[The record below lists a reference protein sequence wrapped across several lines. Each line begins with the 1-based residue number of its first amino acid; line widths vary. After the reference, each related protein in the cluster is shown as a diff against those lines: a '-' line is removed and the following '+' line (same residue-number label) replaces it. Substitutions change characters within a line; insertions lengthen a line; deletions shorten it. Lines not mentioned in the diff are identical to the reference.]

1 MIDFR
6 YHLVSI
12 VAVFL
17 ALTVGLVLG
26 TTMLQDPLLNTL
38 QSETADLRSQSE
50 DLRAERDAADQVNA
64 GADRMAEAVSD
75 DTLAGLL
82 TDLGVV
88 VVTAPGADT
97 ETADA
102 LAGRVE
108 QAGGEVVG
116 RVQVTDAFLDAGNAT
131 FVDELA
137 LQITRDP
144 QDLSGSPHEKAG
156 AEIGR
161 ALAASEE
168 ESSEDGSSGDGGPG
182 DGEEASPSDDPSAQ
196 AEEGGDGGYD
206 PSAVLEA
213 FTEGGL
219 ITVEGDPAESSDAVV
234 VLAPAG
240 GSSPEGQD
248 PQTANAVLNTITTA
262 LHQEVGATVV
272 AGDGPSARGE
282 GMLAQA
288 RAAEA
293 AFATVD
299 VASRP
304 MGEVITVLAL
314 AENLEEAGGAYGI
327 GEGVGGFLP
336 DPLPEPRET
345 SEESSGPSPE
355 PTESGGASG
364 GEGGGTGEARRTA
377 RDGE

>member
-50 DLRAERDAADQVNA
+50 ELRAERDAADQVNA

-75 DTLAGLL
+75 DTLSGLL

-88 VVTAPGADT
+88 VVSAPGADT

-116 RVQVTDAFLDAGNAT
+116 RVQISDAFLDGGNAT

-137 LQITRDP
+137 LQITQDP

-161 ALAASEE
+161 ALAAAEEEPSEE
-168 ESSEDGSSGDGGPG
+168 GDP
-182 DGEEASPSDDPSAQ
+182 GEEKASPSDDPSAR
-196 AEEGGDGGYD
+196 EGEGGDGGYD

-234 VLAPAG
+234 VLAPPG

-327 GEGVGGFLP
+327 GEGAAGFLP
-336 DPLPEPRET
+336 DPLPEPREV
-345 SEESSGPSPE
+345 SEDSSEASAE
-355 PTESGGASG
+355 PTGSEGAG
-364 GEGGGTGEARRTA
+364 DAGGGTDEARRTV

>member
-50 DLRAERDAADQVNA
+50 DLRAERDAADQFNA

-161 ALAASEE
+161 ALAAPEE
-168 ESSEDGSSGDGGPG
+168 ESSGDGGSG

-196 AEEGGDGGYD
+196 SEEGDDGGYD

-234 VLAPAG
+234 VLAPSG

-345 SEESSGPSPE
+345 SEESSDPSPE
-355 PTESGGASG
+355 PTGSGGVSG
-364 GEGGGTGEARRTA
+364 GEGGGTDEARRAA
-377 RDGE
+377 RGGE

>member
-1 MIDFR
+1 VIDFR

-50 DLRAERDAADQVNA
+50 DLRVERDTADQVNA
-64 GADRMAEAVSD
+64 GADRMAEAVAEE
-75 DTLAGLL
+75 TLAGLL
-82 TDLGVV
+82 TGLGVV
-88 VVTAPGADT
+88 VVTSPGADT

-116 RVQVTDAFLDAGNAT
+116 RVQITEAFLDGGNAT

-137 LQITRDP
+137 LQIAQDP

-161 ALAASEE
+161 ALAAPADED
-168 ESSEDGSSGDGGPG
+168 SSADGS
-182 DGEEASPSDDPSAQ
+182 GEGEASPSPDPSER
-196 AEEGGDGGYD
+196 AEEGGGQD

-213 FTEGGL
+213 FSEGGL

-234 VLAPAG
+234 LVAPSG
-240 GSSPEGQD
+240 GASPEGQD
-248 PQTANAVLNTITTA
+248 PQAANAVLNTITTA

-272 AGDGPSARGE
+272 AGDGPSARGD

-293 AFATVD
+293 AFSTVD
-299 VASRP
+299 VASRT

-314 AENLEEAGGAYGI
+314 AENLTDAGGAYGI

-336 DPLPEPRET
+336 DPLPEPREA
-345 SEESSGPSPE
+345 SEESSDPSPE
-355 PTESGGASG
+355 PTGSGDGS
-364 GEGGGTGEARRTA
+364 GEGGTDEIRRTT

>member
-161 ALAASEE
+161 ALAAAEE
-168 ESSEDGSSGDGGPG
+168 EPSGGGDSG

-196 AEEGGDGGYD
+196 AEEGDDGYD

-272 AGDGPSARGE
+272 AGDGPSARGD

-314 AENLEEAGGAYGI
+314 AENLKEAGGAYGI

-345 SEESSGPSPE
+345 SEESSEPSPE
-355 PTESGGASG
+355 PAESGGPSD
-364 GEGGGTGEARRTA
+364 GEGGGTDEARRAA
-377 RDGE
+377 REGE

>member
-64 GADRMAEAVSD
+64 GADRMAEAVSE
-75 DTLAGLL
+75 DTLSGLL

-88 VVTAPGADT
+88 VVAAPGADT

-102 LAGRVE
+102 LAGRVA

-116 RVQVTDAFLDAGNAT
+116 RIRITDAFLDGGNAT

-137 LQITRDP
+137 LQIARDP
-144 QDLSGSPHEKAG
+144 HDLSGSPHEKAG

-161 ALAASEE
+161 ALAAAEEDASE
-168 ESSEDGSSGDGGPG
+168 SGDPG
-182 DGEEASPSDDPSAQ
+182 EGEGASPSADPSAQ
-196 AEEGGDGGYD
+196 EEGGDGDHD

-219 ITVEGDPAESSDAVV
+219 ITVEGEPAESSDAVV
-234 VLAPAG
+234 VVAPSG
-240 GSSPEGQD
+240 GASPEGQEA
-248 PQTANAVLNTITTA
+248 QAANAVLNTITTA
-262 LHQEVGATVV
+262 LHREVGATVV

-345 SEESSGPSPE
+345 SEEDSQESEE
-355 PTESGGASG
+355 PAETGGG
-364 GEGGGTGEARRTA
+364 GGDGGTGEARRTT

>member
-161 ALAASEE
+161 ALAAAEE
-168 ESSEDGSSGDGGPG
+168 EPSEDGGSG

-196 AEEGGDGGYD
+196 EEGGDGGYD

-327 GEGVGGFLP
+327 GEGAGGFLP

-345 SEESSGPSPE
+345 SEESADSSPE
-355 PTESGGASG
+355 PTGSG
-364 GEGGGTGEARRTA
+364 GEGGGTGEARRAA

>member
-1 MIDFR
+1 VIDFR

-50 DLRAERDAADQVNA
+50 ELRAERDTADQVNA

-82 TDLGVV
+82 TGLGVV
-88 VVTAPGADT
+88 VVSAPGADS

-116 RVQVTDAFLDAGNAT
+116 RVQISDAFLDGGNAT

-137 LQITRDP
+137 LQITQDP

-161 ALAASEE
+161 ALAAAEE
-168 ESSEDGSSGDGGPG
+168 DPSGEGGSGD
-182 DGEEASPSDDPSAQ
+182 EEASPSESPSAQ
-196 AEEGGDGGYD
+196 AGEGGDGGYD
-206 PSAVLEA
+206 PAAVLEA

-234 VLAPAG
+234 VLAPSG

-262 LHQEVGATVV
+262 LHQQVGATVV

-282 GMLAQA
+282 GMLTQA

-304 MGEVITVLAL
+304 MGEVITILAL
-314 AENLEEAGGAYGI
+314 AENLKEAGGAYGI
-327 GEGVGGFLP
+327 GEGVAGFLP
-336 DPLPEPRET
+336 DPLPEPREP
-345 SEESSGPSPE
+345 SEDSEDSSDASPE
-355 PTESGGASG
+355 PTGSDGASDA
-364 GEGGGTGEARRTA
+364 GGGTDEVRRTV

>member
-50 DLRAERDAADQVNA
+50 ELRAERDAADQVNA

-88 VVTAPGADT
+88 VVSAPGADT

-116 RVQVTDAFLDAGNAT
+116 RVQISDAFLDGGNAT

-137 LQITRDP
+137 LQITQDP

-161 ALAASEE
+161 ALAAAEE
-168 ESSEDGSSGDGGPG
+168 DPSGEGGSGD
-182 DGEEASPSDDPSAQ
+182 EEASPSESPSAQ
-196 AEEGGDGGYD
+196 AGEGGDGGYD
-206 PSAVLEA
+206 PAAVLEA

-234 VLAPAG
+234 VLAPSG

-262 LHQEVGATVV
+262 LHREVGATVV

-304 MGEVITVLAL
+304 MGEVITILAL
-314 AENLEEAGGAYGI
+314 AQNLKEAGGAYGI
-327 GEGVGGFLP
+327 GEGVAGFLP
-336 DPLPEPRET
+336 DPLPEPREA
-345 SEESSGPSPE
+345 SEDSADSSEGSPE
-355 PTESGGASG
+355 PTGSDGASDA
-364 GEGGGTGEARRTA
+364 GGGTDEARRTV

>member
-50 DLRAERDAADQVNA
+50 DLRVERDTADQVNA

-82 TDLGVV
+82 TGLGVV
-88 VVTAPGADT
+88 VVTAPGADA

-116 RVQVTDAFLDAGNAT
+116 RVQITDAFLEGGNAT

-137 LQITRDP
+137 LQIAQDP

-161 ALAASEE
+161 ALAAAAEE
-168 ESSEDGSSGDGGPG
+168 DSSAGGESGDG
-182 DGEEASPSDDPSAQ
+182 EASPTPDPSAR
-196 AEEGGDGGYD
+196 AEEDGGHN

-234 VLAPAG
+234 LVAPSG
-240 GSSPEGQD
+240 GASPEGQD
-248 PQTANAVLNTITTA
+248 PQAANAVLNTITTA

-272 AGDGPSARGE
+272 AGDGPSARGD

-293 AFATVD
+293 AFSTVD

-327 GEGVGGFLP
+327 GEGVEGFLP

-345 SEESSGPSPE
+345 ADESSDPSQE
-355 PTESGGASG
+355 PTESGDGS
-364 GEGGGTGEARRTA
+364 GEGGADEVRRTT